1 MTPFQ
6 RAIRISGIVLAG
18 YLVLAGLFVRRWRR
32 RYVAGM
38 AVAAGVTVLLLP
50 FDGELLRDVR
60 SGDLAMHSGAET
72 LSAWGK
78 TDHVTL
84 GVVGA
89 LLVVEGKTDHV
100 TLGVVGALL
109 VVALLRRRRRPAR
122 VALMVL
128 LAVAVSGLG
137 VNLLRP
143 AFGRARPFSERAG
156 DFTWLS
162 AEHEFTSFP
171 SGHAS
176 EAWAV
181 TTVLAAAYPPLAL
194 PGGIYAGSML
204 WARMEAGRHH
214 PADVFAGAAW
224 GVLCALPFA
233 WMARRGVRPR
243 YSSTVSSG
251 RAAAPSG
258 RM

>member
-1 MTPFQ
+1 MMPFQ

-32 RYVAGM
+32 RYVAGL

-72 LSAWGK
+72 LSAW
-78 TDHVTL
+78 
-84 GVVGA
+84 
-89 LLVVEGKTDHV
+89 GKTDHV